1 MKFLI
6 LGAIIL
12 VHLVVLGFL
21 LGPCSPERGG
31 VAPQPETGQDG
42 SAPAGSGQA
51 AALPGDVEPAASS
64 LTFGPRFY
72 SESLAVLPPELAA
85 AAQECAVGI
94 VVDWSAR
101 TVLWKK
107 QDEKAVPI
115 ASLTKM
121 MTVLMLM
128 ETLEK
133 DPALTLQTPVQVTK
147 ESSLVGGRQ
156 VWLDSHETFTLD
168 ELLKCTL
175 IFSAN
180 DAAYLIG
187 QFLAG
192 GDCTTFVS
200 RMNSH
205 ARELGL
211 QHFTFHNPNGL
222 PEGPQELENTGCARE
237 LSYLA
242 GRLLDYPAVLKWSQ
256 TKNETL
262 ASPRRK
268 PATMLTS
275 TNKLLGTVPGVNG
288 MKTGF
293 TDDAGWC
300 MAATCTRGGRT
311 VIVVVTG
318 CKEVNTANGL
328 VGRNALVASLVNW
341 AYDQN

>member
-12 VHLVVLGFL
+12 IHLVVLGFL

-31 VAPQPETGQDG
+31 APQPEAGAAAAAPSDVA
-42 SAPAGSGQA
+42 APAA
-51 AALPGDVEPAASS
+51 EAPVSS

-72 SESLAVLPPELAA
+72 SESLAVLPPAVA
-85 AAQECAVGI
+85 NAAQECAVGI

-128 ETLEK
+128 DALEK

-147 ESSLVGGRQ
+147 EASLVGGRQ
-156 VWLDSHETFTLD
+156 VWLDPHETFTLD
-168 ELLKCTL
+168 QLLKCTL

-180 DAAYLIG
+180 DAAYLLG

-192 GDCTTFVS
+192 GDCATFVS

-222 PEGPQELENTGCARE
+222 PEGPRELENTGSARE

-242 GRLLDYPAVLKWSQ
+242 GRLLNYPAVLKWSQ
-256 TKNETL
+256 TQNETL

-268 PATMLTS
+268 PSTMLTS

-318 CKEVNTANGL
+318 CKEAKS
-328 VGRNALVASLVNW
+328 RNALVASLVNW

>member
-1 MKFLI
+1 MKFII
-6 LGAIIL
+6 LGAII
-12 VHLVVLGFL
+12 VIHLVVLGFL
-21 LGPCSPERGG
+21 MGPCRSERK
-31 VAPQPETGQDG
+31 AEEPR
-42 SAPAGSGQA
+42 PA
-51 AALPGDVEPAASS
+51 EPAAATQEAPPDQQAQPLAPAAPASM
-64 LTFGPRFY
+64 TFGPRFY
-72 SESLAVLPPELAA
+72 SESLGVLPAALANS
-85 AAQECAVGI
+85 AQECRVGI

-107 QDEKAVPI
+107 EDEKAVPI

-121 MTVLMLM
+121 MTVLLLM
-128 ETLEK
+128 ETLDK
-133 DPALTLQTPVQVTK
+133 DPAVTLQTPVQVTK
-147 ESSLVGGRQ
+147 EASGIGGRE
-156 VWLDSHETFTLD
+156 VWLDPRETFTLD

-187 QFLAG
+187 QFLVG
-192 GDCTTFVS
+192 GDCSVFVS
-200 RMNSH
+200 RMNSR

-222 PEGPQELENTGCARE
+222 PEGSQKLENTGSARE

-256 TKNETL
+256 TQYDTL

-268 PATMLTS
+268 TPTMLTT
-275 TNKLLGTVPGVNG
+275 TNKLLSTVPGVNG

-300 MAATCTRGGRT
+300 MAATCVRNGRT

-318 CKEVNTANGL
+318 CKEAKS
-328 VGRNALVASLVNW
+328 RNALVAALINW
-341 AYDQN
+341 AYEQG

>member
-1 MKFLI
+1 MKFII
-6 LGAIIL
+6 LGAII
-12 VHLVVLGFL
+12 VIHLVILGFL
-21 LGPCSPERGG
+21 MGPCRSERKAAEAKPEEPAATVLDALPGPQ
-31 VAPQPETGQDG
+31 APPADP
-42 SAPAGSGQA
+42 SAPA
-51 AALPGDVEPAASS
+51 S
-64 LTFGPRFY
+64 LAFGPRFY
-72 SESLAVLPPELAA
+72 SESLATLPPELAKT
-85 AAQECAVGI
+85 AQECRVGI

-107 QDEKAVPI
+107 EDEKAVPI

-121 MTVLMLM
+121 MTVLLLM

-133 DPALTLQTPVQVTK
+133 DPALTLETPVRVTK
-147 ESSLVGGRQ
+147 EAMGIGGRE
-156 VWLDSHETFTLD
+156 VWLDPHETFTLD

-180 DAAYLIG
+180 DAAYLMG

-192 GDCTTFVS
+192 GDCSVFVS
-200 RMNSH
+200 RMNSR

-222 PEGPQELENTGCARE
+222 PEGPKELENTGSARE

-256 TKNETL
+256 TKFDTL

-268 PATMLTS
+268 TPTMLTT

-300 MAATCTRGGRT
+300 MAATCVRNGRT

-318 CKEVNTANGL
+318 CEEAKTRNGKA
-328 VGRNALVASLVNW
+328 GRNALVAGLINW
-341 AYDQN
+341 AYEQG